1 MPICPNCGEYGPR
14 VGDSCPDDDFYFVD
28 EDALQASTND
38 ALLGTLVADKYVV
51 IDRLAEGGMG
61 AIYRALQ
68 QPVQRDVALK
78 VLHAEVN
85 RSDTGRK
92 RFIREARAIS
102 KLSHPN
108 IITLH
113 DFGFDDGQ
121 RPFMVMEYA
130 SGSSLK
136 EWLRGSD
143 LTTQRI
149 IHVARQ
155 VLSALA
161 EAHSHDI
168 VHRDLKPANVMLTR
182 AGHDRDF
189 AKLLDFG
196 LARLLS
202 SDSAQGLTR
211 DGEVFGTPHYMSP
224 EQARARGDITVRSD
238 VYSMGILLYRMFC
251 GRVPFHADQ
260 PLQVLFQHINDPMPD
275 PVAQRGLVLPDG
287 LAGVIE
293 RATSKESDQRYAD
306 ADAMLSAF
314 EGAVE
319 DADRAGQ
326 FGRPSRSPTPR
337 GIDAVSG
344 PDASTE
350 ADTDDS
356 RDALATAPTLA
367 SIDAPDIDDVDVSG
381 RTQQAWSNNDDRD
394 NNDDLDDAPGA
405 SAPSDEPPRAARANR
420 EPTED
425 IDRDTRLSSSRW
437 TSPVALVAIAVVAV
451 VVGFIAVAG
460 FLAWTDGDRH
470 PSGDSADIK
479 SPSASDEPSATA
491 DSNGEETA
499 AEQARL
505 RAATTHQTATTV
517 TDGMTAAP
525 SDGDVSEDAA
535 ANAGQQAESGSSANN
550 ESGGDDIGDADET
563 SDEHDDIAEAP
574 DSDDVDDT
582 SDEYDSDGGDESDTD
597 DTPQQIEIPDR
608 PSRDRS
614 DGADTE
620 SDAGVSDD
628 DDGEEA
634 PTEPMPFERPSSG
647 E

>member
-1 MPICPNCGEYGPR
+1 MPICPNCGEHGPR
-14 VGDSCPDDDFYFVD
+14 VGGACPDDNFYFVD

-85 RSDTGRK
+85 RSSTGRK

-113 DFGFDDGQ
+113 DFGFDDCE

-130 SGSSLK
+130 SGSSLE

-143 LTTQRI
+143 LTTQRV

-155 VLSALA
+155 VMSALA

-196 LARLLS
+196 LARLVS

-224 EQARARGDITVRSD
+224 EQARAQGDITVRSD

-251 GRVPFHADQ
+251 GQVPFHADQ
-260 PLQVLFQHINDPMPD
+260 PLQVLFQHINEPLPE
-275 PVAQRGLVLPDG
+275 PVAQPGLSLPDG
-287 LAGVIE
+287 LVDVIE
-293 RATSKESDQRYAD
+293 RATSKDSDHRYAD

-314 EGAVE
+314 EEAVE

-337 GIDAVSG
+337 GIEAVSS
-344 PDASTE
+344 PDASAN
-350 ADTDDS
+350 ADSPDS
-356 RDALATAPTLA
+356 RDELATAPTLA
-367 SIDAPDIDDVDVSG
+367 SIDAPDIDDDVDVSG
-381 RTQQAWSNNDDRD
+381 HTQQAWSNNDD
-394 NNDDLDDAPGA
+394 LDDGPRDADQ
-405 SAPSDEPPRAARANR
+405 SDTAPRAARANR

-425 IDRDTRLSSSRW
+425 IDRDTASQASRW
-437 TSPVALVAIAVVAV
+437 TSPVALVAIAFAAV

-460 FLAWTDGDRH
+460 FLTMTDADRQT
-470 PSGDSADIK
+470 SGDSADME
-479 SPSASDEPSATA
+479 PTPAPEEPSATA
-491 DSNGEETA
+491 DTNGEETA

-505 RAATTHQTATTV
+505 SAATTHETATTV
-517 TDGMTAAP
+517 TDRWLSAP
-525 SDGDVSEDAA
+525 
-535 ANAGQQAESGSSANN
+535 
-550 ESGGDDIGDADET
+550 SGGDDIGEAASDSGLKAESDSSATDDTPVRDDESRHGDIGDADET
-563 SDEHDDIAEAP
+563 SDEHDDIADEL
-574 DSDDVDDT
+574 DSDDIDDT
-582 SDEYDSDGGDESDTD
+582 SDEYDSGVGDESDTGE
-597 DTPQQIEIPDR
+597 TPQQIEIPDR

-614 DGADTE
+614 DDADTD
-620 SDAGVSDD
+620 SDTDD
-628 DDGEEA
+628 SEEA
-634 PTEPMPFERPSSG
+634 PTEPVPFERPSSG
-647 E
+647 G